1 MVAPTILDGV
11 TNGIYT
17 INEEEYGLLD
27 LMGIIAEE
35 PTGDIAVAFAEQY
48 PETSNAFV
56 KAGSARSKAIG
67 SEKTQKQTLAKT
79 QTESDEKLVAKALE
93 ALLPKL
99 AYKCELGKVTG
110 KFTIEKDD
118 SENATANAIKII
130 LDSYTPV
137 GIGGN
142 GGSVASPLF
151 SGDKFDHFKINGKA
165 TVAIKH
171 NDYGNLKDDSK
182 AVIAVGTTVKLD
194 SGKKLLCALNV
205 PVRAKSD
212 SKEGTSTPKILGL
225 SDAIKATV
233 SVVDANGN
241 ETSLTDYI
249 KAHKTTD

>member
-110 KFTIEKDD
+110 KFTIAKDD
-118 SENATANAIKII
+118 SEKATANAIKII

-194 SGKKLLCALNV
+194 SGKKLLSALNV

-212 SKEGTSTPKILGL
+212 SKEGTRTPKILGL
-225 SDAIKATV
+225 SDAIKATISVINSNGDQV
-233 SVVDANGN
+233 SLV
-241 ETSLTDYI
+241 DYI
-249 KAHKTTD
+249 KEHKAAD

>member
-1 MVAPTILDGV
+1 MVTS
-11 TNGIYT
+11 TIYT
-17 INEEEYGLLD
+17 LGNPAQEYGLLD
-27 LMGIIAEE
+27 ILGIVKDH
-35 PTGDIAVAFAEQY
+35 PTGDIAVEFAEKY
-48 PETSNAFV
+48 PDDSAIV
-56 KAGSARSKAIG
+56 VGAGSARSKAIG

-110 KFTIEKDD
+110 KFTIAKDD
-118 SENATANAIKII
+118 SEKATANAIKII